1 MAVKSRMRWVGIVA
15 VMGRNRNL
23 CTVLVGKPEGKRSL
37 GRLRCRWE
45 DIIQMNLKQIG
56 WEGMECVYLAQDRD
70 KWQAVVSMVM
80 NLWVVL
86 DVGNFLT
93 T

>member
-1 MAVKSRMRWVGIVA
+1 
-15 VMGRNRNL
+15 
-23 CTVLVGKPEGKRSL
+23 
-37 GRLRCRWE
+37 
-45 DIIQMNLKQIG
+45 MNLKQIG

>member
-1 MAVKSRMRWVGIVA
+1 MA